1 MRDEPYQFRTLVD
14 DERNFLEQI
23 PNVSL
28 RIHKC
33 FRRFFFF
40 FFSSTRKDVK
50 ENKSGERL
58 TWE

>member
-1 MRDEPYQFRTLVD
+1 MCHYVS
-14 DERNFLEQI
+14 I
-23 PNVSL
+23 NV
-28 RIHKC
+28 
-33 FRRFFFF
+33 FVAFFSF